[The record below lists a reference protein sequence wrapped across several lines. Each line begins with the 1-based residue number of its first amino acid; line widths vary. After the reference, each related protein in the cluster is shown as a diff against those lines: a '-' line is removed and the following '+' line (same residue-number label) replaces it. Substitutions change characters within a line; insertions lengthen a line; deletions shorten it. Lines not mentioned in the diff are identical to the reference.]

1 MNARLL
7 AKVLRRRGAP
17 PAGGLRL
24 LGEGVDAVLVRMRAG
39 GSIAPASQSAD
50 ERLLRYLRARS
61 IFVSTPR
68 DLALLTI
75 RTMTGASYQLA
86 WSRGQRPPLNTFP
99 RSAGFAT
106 HRSTQ

>member
-7 AKVLRRRGAP
+7 VKILRRP
-17 PAGGLRL
+17 KPAEGLHL
-24 LGEGVDAVLVRMRAG
+24 LGEGVDAILVRMRTG
-39 GSIAPASQSAD
+39 GSIAPASPSAE
-50 ERLLRYLRARS
+50 ERLLRYLRARA

-68 DLALLTI
+68 DLALLTL

-99 RSAGFAT
+99 RKAGFAT
-106 HRSTQ
+106 HRSTP